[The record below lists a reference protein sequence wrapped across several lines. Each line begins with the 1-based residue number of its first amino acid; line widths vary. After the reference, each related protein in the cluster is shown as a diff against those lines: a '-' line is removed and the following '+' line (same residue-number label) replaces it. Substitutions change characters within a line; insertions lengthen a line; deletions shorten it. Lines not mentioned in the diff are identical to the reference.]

1 MRNRTIRFKITLWY
15 TILLLLVSLLTIFA
29 VRLASGFVLRN
40 TVREYLVGV
49 VEANSDELAFVE
61 KKDAESDPDNHHLY
75 VAFKEGFLRIDD
87 DFINTMSDVN
97 SAIYT
102 GKGEMLYGE
111 NPLAK
116 ETDAIP
122 FTESCLWAITRDGIR
137 YNIYDRKI
145 NLELPDGDSIWV
157 RGIVSEE
164 ATVSELQSITRL
176 TFLILPFLILIA
188 GMLGYLLSGRMLL
201 PLRNMEQTAARI
213 SKGSDLQK
221 RLETGKNNDELSRLA
236 RVFNGMIERL
246 DHSFETERRFTSDA
260 SHELRTPMSVILAQ
274 TEYTLEK
281 ERTNEEYKEA
291 LGVIRRQGKR
301 MNTLINDMLDYTRM
315 DQSAERYPL
324 SDVDLSDIV
333 SEGAE
338 QMKLLRT
345 NGITLDAFVE
355 PDIRISG
362 NKMLLS
368 RLLQNL
374 ISNAYRYGRQGGS
387 ILVTLEKQ
395 VQEDGA
401 KIPVLTVRDNGIGI
415 AEEDREKIFDR
426 FYRSDSSRSIQ
437 GTGLGLA
444 MVRRIAELHGAKI
457 TLESKVG
464 EGSTFRV
471 FFGEKTNTDL

>member
-1 MRNRTIRFKITLWY
+1 MRNRSIRFKITLWY

-116 ETDAIP
+116 ETDEIP
-122 FTESCLWAITRDGIR
+122 FTESCLWAITRDGIH

-164 ATVSELQSITRL
+164 ATVSELRSITRL

-188 GMLGYLLSGRMLL
+188 ALLGYFLSGRMLL

-246 DHSFETERRFTSDA
+246 NHAFETERRFTSDA

-301 MNTLINDMLDYTRM
+301 MNILINDMLDYTRM

-355 PDIRISG
+355 PDIRIKG

-374 ISNAYRYGRQGGS
+374 ISNAYRYGRQDGA
-387 ILVTLEKQ
+387 ILVTLERQ
-395 VQEDGA
+395 VQEDG
-401 KIPVLTVRDNGIGI
+401 KMVPVLMVRDNGIGI

-471 FFGEKTNTDL
+471 FFEEKTNTDH